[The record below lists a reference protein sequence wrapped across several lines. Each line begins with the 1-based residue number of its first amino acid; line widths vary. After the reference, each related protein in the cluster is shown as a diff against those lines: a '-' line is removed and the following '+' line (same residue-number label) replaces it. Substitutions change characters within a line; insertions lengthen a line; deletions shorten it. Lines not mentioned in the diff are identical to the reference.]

1 MTPHASVRALGTF
14 SRREFL
20 ITAVSAGSGLALS
33 LPLLAAGENPEAGG
47 AMAGAQKASVPTRR
61 PSAFIEI
68 APDGAITFTNP
79 AVEMGQGGHTGM
91 ALIVME
97 ELDGDWSRLTVHDSP
112 PAAIYNNPMFGQ
124 QSTVGSFA
132 VRGWYTELRRIGA
145 AARAML
151 IQAAANQWGVPATE
165 CNAARSVITHGPSG
179 RTLNYGTLAAR
190 AALLDVPQQPP
201 LKSASAFT
209 LIGSSPVR
217 VDVAAKVD
225 GSAQYGIDVRLPG
238 MLYAAV
244 KTSPTLTGKLKSFD
258 ESKAKITKGYR
269 ATARLDDGVIV
280 IADSWWQ
287 ATKALD
293 KVKVEYELGKLAGID
308 SAAISQRLREAFN
321 DKGDV
326 ARNDGDVA
334 IALKGAAKIVEAVY
348 EVPYLAHACM
358 EPMNC
363 TASVSGDHCEIW
375 CGTQSPQGAQSAAA
389 RALGIPPANVKVNVL
404 FLGGGFGRRGESDFA
419 AQAALAARA
428 AGRPVKLI
436 WTREQ
441 DIQHDF
447 YRPAAAAR
455 FRGGLDK
462 DGRLIALECTY
473 VTSSSP
479 SFGGPALGPSFY
491 TGGISDTGYVIP
503 NFRVTGINK
512 DFGVRFG
519 FWRSVNASHNPFMLE
534 SFLDECAHAARQDP
548 YPFRR
553 AMLLGD
559 QSKRQLALLDL
570 LAEKSNW
577 HKPRSGH
584 HLGIAC
590 FPSFGSYIG
599 AVVDVTMKGKQITMH
614 KVISAIDCGTAVQPD
629 NIKAQIEG
637 GTVYGLTAAL
647 RGEITLKN
655 GAVEQSNFI
664 DYPMLGMAEMPL
676 IDTYIMPSSEAPG
689 GVGEPA
695 TGPISGAL
703 ANAIAA
709 ASGTRV
715 RSLPL
720 SKLGYTYTSTRI

>member
-1 MTPHASVRALGTF
+1 MAPPESSQAIIGVT
-14 SRREFL
+14 RREFL
-20 ITAVSAGSGLALS
+20 ITAVSVGGGLALS
-33 LPLLAAGENPEAGG
+33 LPLPAAEENPESGG
-47 AMAGAQKASVPTRR
+47 PGPGVSKANSPPRR
-61 PSAFIEI
+61 PSAFLEI

-112 PAAIYNNPMFGQ
+112 PAAVYNNPTFGQ

-151 IQAAANQWGVPATE
+151 LQAAANEWGVPVAE
-165 CNAARSVITHGPSG
+165 CSAARSVITHQPSG
-179 RTLNYGTLAAR
+179 RTLNYGAVAAR
-190 AALLDVPQQPP
+190 AAWLDVPQQPQ
-201 LKSASAFT
+201 LKPASAFT

-244 KTSPTLTGKLKSFD
+244 RTSPTLTGRLKSFD
-258 ESKAKITKGYR
+258 DSAAKSSKGYR
-269 ATARLDDGVIV
+269 ATARLDDGVII

-287 ATKALD
+287 ARKALD
-293 KVKVEYELGKLAGID
+293 KVTVEYEPGKLAGVD
-308 SAAISQRLREAFN
+308 SATISQRLREAFK
-321 DKGDV
+321 DKGEV
-326 ARNDGDVA
+326 ARNDGDA
-334 IALKGAAKIVEAVY
+334 AAALKGAAKIIEAVY

-358 EPMNC
+358 EPMSC
-363 TASVSGDHCEIW
+363 TASISGDHCEIW
-375 CGTQSPQGAQSAAA
+375 CGTQAQQRAQGAVA
-389 RALGIPPANVKVNVL
+389 RALGIPPANVKVNTL
-404 FLGGGFGRRGESDFA
+404 YLGGGFGRRGESDYA
-419 AQAALAARA
+419 AQAALAAKA
-428 AGRPVKLI
+428 AGQPVKLV
-436 WTREQ
+436 WTREE

-479 SFGGPALGPSFY
+479 SFGSSPLGPSFY
-491 TGGISDTGYVIP
+491 TGGITDTGYVIP

-519 FWRSVNASHNPFMLE
+519 FWRSVNESHNPFMLE
-534 SFLDECAHAARQDP
+534 GFLDECARAAKQDP
-548 YPFRR
+548 YQFRR
-553 AMLLGD
+553 AMLMGYK
-559 QSKRQLALLDL
+559 SKRQLALLDL
-570 LAEKSNW
+570 LAEKSGW
-577 HKPRSGH
+577 SKPRSGH

-590 FPSFGSYIG
+590 FPAFGSFIG
-599 AVVDVTMKGKQITMH
+599 SVVDVTMEGKQITLH
-614 KVISAIDCGTAVQPD
+614 KVISAIDCGTAVHPA
-629 NIKAQIEG
+629 NIKAQMEG

-655 GAVEQSNFI
+655 GAVEQGNFV

-676 IDTYIMPSSEAPG
+676 IDTHIMPSSEAPG

-709 ASGTRV
+709 ATGTRV

-720 SKLGYTYTSTRI
+720 NKLDYTYMSART